1 MEPLPSDRI
10 TSVHC
15 TICNRSWLHPCP
27 EHSQPATHSHSIY
40 YPPAY
45 PAHVAVL
52 FCKLTY
58 ITVAIDIG
66 HNLIHFCEFSWG
78 ICESKIPSKGNEQVR
93 GEVPG
98 STLLACLHKWS
109 SLFLRT
115 VRSSYLQLQQ
125 TLRRPCEWEC
135 VVPWLLLQIWQELY
149 SANPEREQKWAESRQ
164 DREDTR
170 KTPSAFAAWNPAADA
185 RDNWPIVPPE
195 RVQFCLRLE
204 WHTALLVPHAEHL
217 RRDHVKPWQVI
228 LHLLQGV
235 WHPVEDEGLVLHG
248 RVEVRSEGWVT
259 KWVCVRGQ
267 KSTNN

>member
-1 MEPLPSDRI
+1 MQRRRVKTAATDGNTVAKVMEPLPSDRI

-115 VRSSYLQLQQ
+115 VRSSLAAVATNTQMSLWVRVCC
-125 TLRRPCEWEC
+125 TLSVTPNMTG
-135 VVPWLLLQIWQELY
+135 VV
-149 SANPEREQKWAESRQ
+149 
-164 DREDTR
+164 
-170 KTPSAFAAWNPAADA
+170 
-185 RDNWPIVPPE
+185 
-195 RVQFCLRLE
+195 
-204 WHTALLVPHAEHL
+204 
-217 RRDHVKPWQVI
+217 
-228 LHLLQGV
+228 
-235 WHPVEDEGLVLHG
+235 
-248 RVEVRSEGWVT
+248 
-259 KWVCVRGQ
+259 
-267 KSTNN
+267 